1 MTIESDIFL
10 KTPEKKLNHL
20 KEFLFSL
27 KSICIAYSGGVDSTF
42 LLKVAKDV
50 LKDNT
55 LAITAT
61 SPTYP
66 HHELIEATEL
76 AKKIGVKHLIIS
88 SNELDIPG
96 FSENNINR
104 CYYCKNDLFQKLKEE
119 SEKYGISNI
128 ADGSNCDDQKDF
140 RPGRKA
146 AEELGILSPLIVA
159 GLTKKDIRYLSRQL
173 DLPTWNK
180 PSLACLSSRIPY
192 YETITEEKLSRI
204 EKAEAFL
211 RELGFTQFRVRHH
224 DGLARIELITE
235 EMSLLTST
243 ELRSSI
249 YNVLKQLGFSY
260 VTVDLLGYRSGS
272 LNEVVQAYDKDPHN
286 SKDRA
291 V

>member
-1 MTIESDIFL
+1 MKIEEEYFV
-10 KTPEKKLNHL
+10 KTSEIKLNHL
-20 KEFLFSL
+20 KDFLFSL
-27 KSICIAYSGGVDSTF
+27 KAVCIAYSGGVDSTF
-42 LLKVAKDV
+42 LLKVAKNV
-50 LKDNT
+50 LNDNI

-66 HHELIEATEL
+66 EHELKEAIAL
-76 AKKIGVKHLIIS
+76 AQEIGVRHLIIS

-96 FSENNINR
+96 FSENNPSR

-119 SEKYGISNI
+119 AEKYGISNI
-128 ADGSNCDDQKDF
+128 ADGSNCDDKKDF

-192 YETITEEKLSRI
+192 YETITEEKLNRI

-235 EMSLLTST
+235 EMSLLISN

-249 YNVLKQLGFSY
+249 YNVLKKLGFNY

-272 LNEVVQAYDKDPHN
+272 LNEVVKAYDKDPL
-286 SKDRA
+286 
-291 V
+291 